1 MTFLP
6 EGIALS
12 LNGPGASLPTPGR
25 TAYEVDGCLEQ
36 PCDCCEPMDACVP
49 ADDGSPQAPK
59 EQAQCLHWARSGTPK
74 ELHTRDHH
82 QSAKTQEWRT
92 RALQWWEALCAPQIR
107 LVLLALRDWTFPFP
121 FSDLLLDETTLG
133 SVVLAPFMFHAIFLP
148 LLGWLPIIT
157 WLFLV
162 AVQTLHFGSS
172 TN

>member
-1 MTFLP
+1 M
-6 EGIALS
+6 ALG
-12 LNGPGASLPTPGR
+12 LVCQLQGGLLTRLTVVWNNHVTVASLWTLACLR
-25 TAYEVDGCLEQ
+25 TTDR
-36 PCDCCEPMDACVP
+36 
-49 ADDGSPQAPK
+49 PK
-59 EQAQCLHWARSGTPK
+59 PPEEQAQCLHWARSETPK

-133 SVVLAPFMFHAIFLP
+133 AVVLAPFMFHAIFLP